1 MKKYTQEEL
10 NQAIGEGV
18 KDFSGCDLSGLIFS
32 NANLSGVNLSEAN
45 LSGSYLFRANL
56 SGSYLSEANL
66 SETNLN
72 GAIFALGWKI
82 VKDDTVK

>member
-56 SGSYLSEANL
+56 SGANL